1 MNQVFYP
8 GLPSHPDH
16 ELAKRV
22 FSSGAEFAAA
32 PPNGAGNRVASR
44 GSRVAVLRRAGLPL
58 SPRPVLRRRAR
69 LQFRIS

>member
-32 PPNGAGNRVASR
+32 PPNGAALG
-44 GSRVAVLRRAGLPL
+44 
-58 SPRPVLRRRAR
+58 
-69 LQFRIS
+69 

>member
-1 MNQVFYP
+1 MRVAKLLEASPLVEQVFYP

-32 PPNGAGNRVASR
+32 PPNGAELG
-44 GSRVAVLRRAGLPL
+44 
-58 SPRPVLRRRAR
+58 
-69 LQFRIS
+69 